1 MFASLLLLVAAETA
15 IAAPVEVE
23 EPNPKAMSRAEIA
36 AFNAKLTRTHRYY
49 IRCRRTEETGSL
61 VKKTYSCR
69 TNEQWGLAERV
80 GNDNARDAV
89 EAMKGKYMSGN

>member
-1 MFASLLLLVAAETA
+1 MLASLLLLVAAETT
-15 IAAPVEVE
+15 IAAPVEIE

-36 AFNAKLTRTHRYY
+36 KFNAKLARTHRFY

-61 VKKTYSCR
+61 VRKTYSCR
-69 TNEQWGLAERV
+69 TNEQWGLAENT
-80 GNDNARDAV
+80 GNDNARETV